1 MAVVYKHIRK
11 DTNEVFYI
19 GIGRTNKRPY
29 NFVKRS
35 LHHKNIIKKAGVEVE
50 IVCENIT
57 WDEACEMGIKLI
69 KEYGRMDLGNGPL
82 INRTDGGEGSRNFV
96 FSEEEKNRR
105 SEYAKRQ
112 HREGKIDY
120 NKISK
125 TLSNKTLSNE
135 RRKKISEGVIKVFD
149 VKGRKPKKIK
159 PKRNDLVWVNKNGFN
174 KRVGSSDVDNFINDG
189 WELGMIKNGKKEETQ
204 IKKIC
209 SSKYVWINKNLKSK
223 RICEDIL
230 NEYLNSG
237 WVRGR
242 YLLKSNKNFIW
253 INNGIKDI
261 LISQN
266 QIKHYLNLKWNYGR
280 ITMKNSK
287 KHGIQN

>member
-29 NFVKRS
+29 NFIKRS
-35 LHHKNIIKKAGVEVE
+35 LHHKNIVKKAGVEVE

-57 WDEACEMGIKLI
+57 WSESCEMEIKLI
-69 KEYGRMDLGNGPL
+69 KEYGRIDLGNGIL

-105 SEYAKRQ
+105 SEYAKKQ
-112 HREGKIDY
+112 HEEGKINY
-120 NKISK
+120 NKIAK

-135 RRKKISEGVIKVFD
+135 HKKRISEGLKKTYENRD
-149 VKGRKPKKIK
+149 KKPKKITCGK
-159 PKRNDLVWVNKNGFN
+159 EKIIRINKDGKN
-174 KRVGSSDVDNFINDG
+174 KGTCKSFLNYYLNNG
-189 WELGMIKNGKKEETQ
+189 WELGMIRNGKKKKIK
-204 IKKIC
+204 IKKTC
-209 SSKYVWINKNLKSK
+209 NSKYVWVNKNLKSK
-223 RICEDIL
+223 RVCGDIVK
-230 NEYLNSG
+230 EYLNSG
-237 WVRGR
+237 WVAGR
-242 YLLKSNKNFIW
+242 YLLKSNKNHIW

-261 LISQN
+261 MVSQN
-266 QIKHYLNLKWNYGR
+266 QIKNYLDLKWDYGR

-287 KHGIQN
+287 KHAVQN

>member
-1 MAVVYKHIRK
+1 MAIVYKHIRL
-11 DTNEVFYI
+11 DTNEVFYV

-57 WDEACEMGIKLI
+57 WDEACEMEIKLI
-69 KEYGRMDLGNGPL
+69 KEYGRIDLGNGLL

-135 RRKKISEGVIKVFD
+135 HRKKISEGVKGKNSKLTEND
-149 VKGRKPKKIK
+149 VKLIK
-159 PKRNDLVWVNKNGFN
+159 LKLKNEPHL
-174 KRVGSSDVDNFINDG
+174 SA
-189 WELGMIKNGKKEETQ
+189 KNIGD
-204 IKKIC
+204 IFGV
-209 SSKYVWINKNLKSK
+209 SKYVIKQIRSN
-223 RICEDIL
+223 
-230 NEYLNSG
+230 NS
-237 WVRGR
+237 WKYV
-242 YLLKSNKNFIW
+242 
-253 INNGIKDI
+253 
-261 LISQN
+261 
-266 QIKHYLNLKWNYGR
+266 QI
-280 ITMKNSK
+280 
-287 KHGIQN
+287 